1 MTQKMVEEGGGDE
14 LGPFW
19 RGCDAST
26 KTEKTWEFEQ
36 TGKGGVA
43 NFFLENNFTLR
54 AKLLFILHYYFCLFL
69 LILGG
74 VVVILAEEWGGV
86 NI

>member
-36 TGKGGVA
+36 TRKMTE
-43 NFFLENNFTLR
+43 LW
-54 AKLLFILHYYFCLFL
+54 LFKFYQY
-69 LILGG
+69 G
-74 VVVILAEEWGGV
+74 
-86 NI
+86 

>member
-36 TGKGGVA
+36 TRKGGGGK
-43 NFFLENNFTLR
+43 FFFG
-54 AKLLFILHYYFCLFL
+54 K
-69 LILGG
+69 
-74 VVVILAEEWGGV
+74 
-86 NI
+86 